1 MANKSNTEVGK
12 GKPPSIPLYFINT
25 QILQVPSKL
34 GKHKPNKPIEI
45 PEIFSGIQKFK
56 PIF

>member
-1 MANKSNTEVGK
+1 MAIKSNTDWK
-12 GKPPSIPLYFINT
+12 GKPPSSPLYFINT

-34 GKHKPNKPIEI
+34 GKHETNKPIEI